1 MKRKLEQVE
10 LEEVELEFLELEQV
24 ELEVELEEGNSW
36 PGPDIARAGSGSKSG
51 GKGRYTAR
59 NTSRLPLLITIIK
72 EVQASYRVVYLTGPN
87 DR

>member
-10 LEEVELEFLELEQV
+10 LEEVELELLELEQV

-51 GKGRYTAR
+51 GKGLHCKKHFSIA
-59 NTSRLPLLITIIK
+59 TSNNNNK
-72 EVQASYRVVYLTGPN
+72 GGPSKLQSGLFN
-87 DR
+87 WPK